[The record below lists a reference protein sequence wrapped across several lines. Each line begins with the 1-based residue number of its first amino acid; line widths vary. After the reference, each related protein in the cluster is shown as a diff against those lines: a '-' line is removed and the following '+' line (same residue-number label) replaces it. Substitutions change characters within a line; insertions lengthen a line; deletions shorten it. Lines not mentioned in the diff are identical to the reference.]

1 MASTEPDPD
10 RGRPLLIRLALF
22 ASIFL
27 IAVVA
32 GYFLLRGDD
41 HLPVFH
47 PAQLDPR
54 LVDPAVRRAEGEHH
68 ISDFALVDQS
78 ADTVRLA
85 DLEGRI
91 LVADFFFTTCTTIC
105 PKMSMQ
111 MARVQEA
118 FREEPRVVLLSHSVT
133 PEMDSVPVL
142 AEYAARH
149 GALNDR
155 WHFLTGDRRQIY
167 VLARRSYFAALDQG
181 DGGPDDFVHTEN
193 FVLVDPQ
200 HRIRGFYDGTSTAD
214 VDRLIADLRKLLKE
228 TP

>member
-1 MASTEPDPD
+1 MSSTEPDPD
-10 RGRPLLIRLALF
+10 RGRPLLVRLVLF
-22 ASIFL
+22 AAIFL

-41 HLPVFH
+41 RLPVFH

-68 ISDFALVDQS
+68 ISDFALVDQ
-78 ADTVRLA
+78 AGDTLRLA

-91 LVADFFFTTCTTIC
+91 VVADFFFTTCATIC

-118 FREEPRVVLLSHSVT
+118 YREEPRVALLSHSVT

-142 AEYAARH
+142 AEYAQRH
-149 GALNDR
+149 GALPGR
-155 WHFLTGDRRQIY
+155 WYFLTGDRRQIY
-167 VLARRSYFAALDQG
+167 ALARRSYFAALDQG

-214 VDRLIADLRKLLKE
+214 VDRLIADLRKLLAE